1 MDLKLNNIPTVF
13 YDCFLLHNF
22 MNIRAHEDEDL
33 VMLQTEVAKRNN
45 EGIDNVRNLVYY
57 CLLLIL
63 KVK

>member
-1 MDLKLNNIPTVF
+1 MIVF
-13 YDCFLLHNF
+13 CYIIL

-45 EGIDNVRNLVYY
+45 EGIDNVRNQVYY

>member
-1 MDLKLNNIPTVF
+1 MDLKLNNIPKSFMIVF
-13 YDCFLLHNF
+13 CYIIV